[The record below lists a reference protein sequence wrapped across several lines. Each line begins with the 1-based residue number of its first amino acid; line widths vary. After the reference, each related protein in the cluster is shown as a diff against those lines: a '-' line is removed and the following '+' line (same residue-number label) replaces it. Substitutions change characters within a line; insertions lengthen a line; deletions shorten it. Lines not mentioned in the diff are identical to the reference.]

1 MRTLLHDLLYS
12 FRQMRKSPGFTLTA
26 VLSLTLGIGAT
37 TAVFSVIYAVLMN
50 PYPYTG
56 ADRLIQLIAKDKA
69 GNDRYLSLTIDEFQ
83 QLRKAKSV
91 ESAALLDDWNLTT
104 TDEDIPED
112 VSAVYMSANASSHFG
127 VPALLGR
134 MLIESDG
141 PMGQDVQ
148 PVVVLSYKFWQ
159 RHYNGDPGVIGRTLQ
174 LVHKSYTIVG
184 IAPARF
190 TWWDGEVFLP
200 LRLVQD
206 PAKRLF
212 PTVRLRPG
220 VGLAMADAEFQSLLE
235 GFAKVAPDRFPE
247 KFRVHIQLLNEYTQ
261 KHLGRT
267 LYVLFGAV
275 ALLLLIGCSNVSI
288 LVLARGIARQH
299 EIAIRTAMGAGRGR
313 MLRQLLTESLAL
325 AVPGALLGVI
335 VARQALAFIVARLP
349 EYSFPHEA
357 TIRINVPVLL
367 FSVGLA
373 LLTGVIAGLSPS
385 LQLSRP
391 DLGPIIQ
398 GNSSRLTGGVRGR
411 RTHGALVA
419 GQIAL
424 TLLLLTSAGA
434 AIEGFLRLMHTSLG
448 YDPHNTMSVGIPVH
462 DHTYEKWEDRAQFF
476 ENIRRRIAA
485 LPDVV
490 GAGMS
495 SNATP
500 PNNGSDSGMEILGKP
515 ALERQVV
522 RANFVSPEYFT
533 VLHIPLLG
541 GRVWTAAETIRGARL
556 AIVNQT
562 LARQFWPNGDAL
574 GQQIRFPVLKN
585 DPPYNPAAP
594 GSDSW
599 LQIVGVVADA
609 RNDGLRKP
617 VKPAVY
623 VPYAL
628 RMRVYMQILVRTRG
642 NPLAI
647 LRAVKT
653 AVHAVDADQQVTGR
667 VRSLEEW
674 ITGSQEWGQE
684 RLAATLFA
692 IFAILALV
700 LSSFGLYSVVSY
712 VVAQRTNEIGIR
724 MALGAARSHVLRVV
738 FASTAVWV
746 AAGAAAGVVLSL
758 VLNRVVLEWAGV
770 GSHSPVMMIAVI
782 GILAASAL
790 LACVLPARRASGLDP
805 MIALRYE

>member
-1 MRTLLHDLLYS
+1 MRTLLHDLVYS

-37 TAVFSVIYAVLMN
+37 TAVFSVIYAVLLN

-56 ADRLIQLIAKDKA
+56 ADRMIQINAKDKA
-69 GNDRYLSLTIDEFQ
+69 GNDRYLSFTIAEFQ
-83 QLRKAKSV
+83 QLRQTKSV
-91 ESAALLDDWNLTT
+91 ESAALIDDWNLTT

-112 VSAVYMSANASSHFG
+112 VNAVYLSANASTHFG
-127 VPALLGR
+127 VPALMGR

-141 PMGQDVQ
+141 PLGQDVQ

-159 RHYNGDPGVIGRTLQ
+159 RHYNGDAGVVGRTLQ

-184 IAPARF
+184 VAAPRF
-190 TWWDGEVFLP
+190 TWWDADVFLP

-206 PAKRLF
+206 PAKRYA
-212 PTVRLRPG
+212 TTIRLRPG
-220 VGLAMADAEFQSLLE
+220 VSLAMADAEFQSLLE
-235 GFAKVAPDRFPE
+235 SFARVAPDRFPE
-247 KFRVHIQLLNEYTQ
+247 KFRIRNQLLNEYTR

-275 ALLLLIGCSNVSI
+275 ALLLVIGCSNVSI

-299 EIAIRTAMGAGRGR
+299 EMAIRTAMGANRGR

-325 AVPGALLGVI
+325 AIPGALLGVL
-335 VARQALAFIVARLP
+335 VARQALLFIVARLP
-349 EYSFPHEA
+349 EYSFPKEA

-373 LLTGVIAGLSPS
+373 LVTGIVAGLSPA

-391 DLGPIIQ
+391 ELGPIIQ

-419 GQIAL
+419 AQIAL
-424 TLLLLTSAGA
+424 TLLLLTGAGA

-448 YDPHNTMSVGIPVH
+448 YDPHNTMSIGIPVH

-476 ENIRRRIAA
+476 ENIRRRIAT
-485 LPDVV
+485 LPGVV

-500 PNNGSDSGMEILGKP
+500 PNNGSDAGMEILGKP
-515 ALERQVV
+515 ALERQMV
-522 RANFVSPEYFT
+522 RANFISPEYFN
-533 VLHIPLLG
+533 VLHIPLLE
-541 GRVWTAAETIRGARL
+541 GRIWTAGDTIRGARM

-594 GSDSW
+594 GSDNW
-599 LQIVGVVADA
+599 LQIVGIVSDA

-617 VKPAVY
+617 VRPAVY

-628 RMRVYMQILVRTRG
+628 RMRVFMQILVRTQA
-642 NPLAI
+642 NPLAL
-647 LRAVKT
+647 LRAVKEQ
-653 AVHAVDADQQVTGR
+653 VHAVDADQQVMGR

-692 IFAILALV
+692 IFAVLALL

-724 MALGAARSHVLRVV
+724 MALGAARRDVLRVV
-738 FASTAVWV
+738 FASTAIWV
-746 AAGAAAGVVLSL
+746 AGGAAAGIVLSL
-758 VLNRVVLEWAGV
+758 VLDRVVLEWAGV
-770 GSHSPVMMIAVI
+770 GSHSPLVMITVIAV
-782 GILAASAL
+782 LSASAVA
-790 LACVLPARRASGLDP
+790 ACALPARRASGLDP